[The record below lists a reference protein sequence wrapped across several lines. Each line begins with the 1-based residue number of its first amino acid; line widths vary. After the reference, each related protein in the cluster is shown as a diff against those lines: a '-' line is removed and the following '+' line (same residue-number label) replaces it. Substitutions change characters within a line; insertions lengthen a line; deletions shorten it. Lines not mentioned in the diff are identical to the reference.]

1 MRQGFLLGLSDRIL
15 IPLCVLQ
22 HPAIGL
28 AFMVFAMILE
38 TVLFV
43 IRSTV
48 PPKLHIAAAERSR
61 RFRAE
66 EAVAAAVAEGNAV
79 VASATLTEEE
89 KSSLLSSLAKEI
101 QLTGDKKTN

>member
-1 MRQGFLLGLSDRIL
+1 
-15 IPLCVLQ
+15 LQ

-43 IRSTV
+43 IRTTV
-48 PPKLHIAAAERSR
+48 PPKLHIAAAKRGR
-61 RFRAE
+61 RVRAE
-66 EAVAAAVAEGNAV
+66 QAVAAAVAGGNAV

-89 KSSLLSSLAKEI
+89 RSRLLSSLAEEI
-101 QLTGDKKTN
+101 QSVGDKKTN